1 MPWARPWKGKNAFDA
16 AIMCFNAVAMMR
28 QQTEDGVRIDY
39 GFVEGYEQTGSVR
52 DYVKLTLG
60 LAAPTPMIVEDVRKK
75 VEGCIEAGAA
85 ATGCTVEYHG
95 EMGYKN
101 RIPNSVLGDFFRE
114 TAWLWESLCS
124 PACRRTAVERILA
137 TFRM

>member
-1 MPWARPWKGKNAFDA
+1 MAL
-16 AIMCFNAVAMMR
+16 
-28 QQTEDGVRIDY
+28 
-39 GFVEGYEQTGSVR
+39 EGYEQTGSVR

-101 RIPNSVLGDFFRE
+101 RVPNSVLGDFSAK
-114 TAWLWESLCS
+114 TAWLWESPCS
-124 PACRRTAVERILA
+124 GCRRTAAERILA